1 MAEINNLFSLN
12 FIHCKSY
19 LHFIL
24 ENPVIIH
31 LQIRHFSFSIFILE
45 QYIKRG
51 LWLVIMSL
59 LKEPDTNNEP
69 FPHHKTEKKCR
80 PIGNCPLFRSITCVF
95 LSVCWYV
102 LLRPKPPAILVGEEG
117 FFMENGEFPH
127 FQIYQLFSSL
137 SNNHFLMHF
146 SSCTKQYRKYDF
158 SFPKVNQLRGKR
170 DLAG

>member
-12 FIHCKSY
+12 FTHCKSY

-69 FPHHKTEKKCR
+69 FPHHKTEKSVVPQEIAHYFEASLVSFLAYAGMCY
-80 PIGNCPLFRSITCVF
+80 CYYDQSPLLF
-95 LSVCWYV
+95 LWQ
-102 LLRPKPPAILVGEEG
+102 KGG

-146 SSCTKQYRKYDF
+146 SSCTK
-158 SFPKVNQLRGKR
+158 
-170 DLAG
+170 